1 MIKVFEEAKDL
12 VSKEIGIS
20 NLAVRIIGVGVFVI
34 ITTLGAYI
42 WVPLPFTPVPLTLQ
56 TFFVLLSG
64 AVLGRNLGPLSQ
76 LGYWLVGGLGLP
88 LFAGGTFGFN
98 ALFGPTGGYLIGFI
112 VASWVV
118 GWFQSP
124 NVTLGFGVPSGLADK
139 NKTRFRDLFPI
150 FLIANSLLL
159 FFGAGWLAIVLHC
172 SMKKA
177 IFLGV
182 LPFIP
187 GDILKIILA
196 TLIYKKIQPRTK
208 YLFS

>member
-1 MIKVFEEAKDL
+1 MVTRILEQVSSREIVSSRWL
-12 VSKEIGIS
+12 VKT
-20 NLAVRIIGVGVFVI
+20 IGVGSFI
-34 ITTLGAYI
+34 ILTTLGAYVWI
-42 WVPLPFTPVPLTLQ
+42 PLPFTPVPLTLQ

-112 VASWVV
+112 VASWVA
-118 GWFQSP
+118 GWLRSP

-139 NKTRFRDLFPI
+139 NKTRFRDLFLI
-150 FLIANSLLL
+150 FLVANSLLL
-159 FFGAGWLAIVLHC
+159 LLGAGWLAIVLHC

-187 GDILKIILA
+187 GDILKIIFA
-196 TLIYKKIQPRTK
+196 TLLYKKIQPRTK